1 MWNNDEQFIRDGST
15 KKLVLAIVVSAVLH
29 AYLVGSFDLYLPTL
43 KQKNQ
48 AIEARLQAS
57 KMTKKVVVREEIF
70 NNKLAQ
76 SPQTVPASMP
86 QPEIIGDSET
96 ILEPLPAEFN
106 STNFQ
111 AITSESNPQNIQQSD
126 LVASPEASDEVG
138 TAPQAVDEDLVINE
152 NAYPYVET
160 NFDVRTQID
169 GATEGSAKI
178 VFNVIDGKQYQLTSL
193 IKPDG
198 LAALIVSDLLQTSS
212 GQLTKRGLQPD
223 NYLYQYGNK
232 SNKTYAAKFNWQTKT
247 VNLITSQGTKTA
259 EIEEGAQDLL
269 SFMYQFMFVAPLER
283 MQISIAT
290 GKKLTSYTYSF
301 SGEENIN
308 TPLGEIKTIHI
319 FHESENSDE
328 KTELWLALDYE
339 YLPVKIRKTEKKG
352 RVYELVANRIRTTPP
367 TSN

>member
-1 MWNNDEQFIRDGST
+1 MENNVTLVSAFIANANQRQDRSINDYISYG
-15 KKLVLAIVVSAVLH
+15 KKLMAAPINKIIF
-29 AYLVGSFDLYLPTL
+29 FDDSEIEKLPD
-43 KQKNQ
+43 
-48 AIEARLQAS
+48 EC
-57 KMTKKVVVREEIF
+57 F
-70 NNKLAQ
+70 NNNTL
-76 SPQTVPASMP
+76 
-86 QPEIIGDSET
+86 II
-96 ILEPLPAEFN
+96 P
-106 STNFQ
+106 
-111 AITSESNPQNIQQSD
+111 
-126 LVASPEASDEVG
+126 
-138 TAPQAVDEDLVINE
+138 
-152 NAYPYVET
+152 
-160 NFDVRTQID
+160 
-169 GATEGSAKI
+169 
-178 VFNVIDGKQYQLTSL
+178 
-193 IKPDG
+193 IKKD
-198 LAALIVSDLLQTSS
+198 
-212 GQLTKRGLQPD
+212 D

-269 SFMYQFMFVAPLER
+269 SFMYQFMFLAPLER

>member
-1 MWNNDEQFIRDGST
+1 MWNNDVQFISDGST

-29 AYLVGSFDLYLPTL
+29 AYLVGSFDVYLPTL
-43 KQKNQ
+43 KQEKQ
-48 AIEARLQAS
+48 AIEVRLQAS
-57 KMTKKVVVREEIF
+57 KMTKKVVLREEVF
-70 NNKLAQ
+70 KNKLAQ
-76 SPQTVPASMP
+76 SPKTVPPSTP
-86 QPEIIGDSET
+86 QPEIIEESET
-96 ILEPLPAEFN
+96 ILEPLPAEYN
-106 STNFQ
+106 SANLQ
-111 AITSESNPQNIQQSD
+111 AITSEPNPQKIQQPA
-126 LVASPEASDEVG
+126 LVASPETSDEVE
-138 TAPQAVDEDLVINE
+138 TAPQATDEGLVINE

-178 VFNVIDGKQYQLTSL
+178 VFNVIDKQYQLTSL

-198 LAALIVSDLLQTSS
+198 LAALFVSDLLQTSS
-212 GQLTKRGLQPD
+212 GQLTKSGLQPD

-247 VNLITSQGTKTA
+247 VNLITSKGTKTA
-259 EIEEGAQDLL
+259 EIEEGTQDLL

-319 FHESENSDE
+319 LHESENSDE
-328 KTELWLALDYE
+328 KTELWLAVDYE
-339 YLPVKIRKTEKKG
+339 YLPVKIRKTENKG

-367 TSN
+367 TRN